1 MYTVVWF
8 LHMFRA
14 VESFVGISTK
24 IEAMEIA

>member
-14 VESFVGISTK
+14 VERFVGISTE
-24 IEAMEIA
+24 IEAMGIA

>member
-8 LHMFRA
+8 LHMFRV
-14 VESFVGISTK
+14 VESFVRISTK